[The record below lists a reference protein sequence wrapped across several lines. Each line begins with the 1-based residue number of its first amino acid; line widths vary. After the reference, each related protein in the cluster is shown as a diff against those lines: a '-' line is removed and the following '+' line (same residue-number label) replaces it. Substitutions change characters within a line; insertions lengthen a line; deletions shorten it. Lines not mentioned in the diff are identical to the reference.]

1 MTEERDRKGVTS
13 RRDVRAEIRHHRD
26 LQVWN
31 EAMTLVRDVYQMTA
45 TFPKEE
51 AFGLA
56 AQMRRAAVSVPSNI
70 AEGAGRG
77 SRAEFRQFLFVARGS
92 LAELET
98 QFLIARDLGYLRN
111 PQSME
116 QKISQILLLL
126 NGLTRAIATRS
137 SPRA

>member
-1 MTEERDRKGVTS
+1 
-13 RRDVRAEIRHHRD
+13 
-26 LQVWN
+26 
-31 EAMTLVRDVYQMTA
+31 MTA
-45 TFPKEE
+45 AFPKEE

-70 AEGAGRG
+70 SEGAGRG
-77 SRAEFRQFLFVARGS
+77 SSAEFRQFLFVARGS

-98 QFLIARDLGYLRN
+98 QLLIARDLGYLRN

-116 QKISQILLLL
+116 QKIAQVLLLL